1 MSFKNIQGHAQSIGL
16 LKRYLEDSR
25 LSGGYLFTGPEGIGK
40 KLIAL
45 TLAKA
50 VNCSEGKPDSCDICV
65 SCGKIDRSDHPDV
78 HLTANGDDEIKIE
91 SIRQLQKD
99 LSFRPYEGKT
109 KVFIIDNAHK
119 LTADAANCLLKVL
132 EEPPKQSLIIL
143 ISDKPV
149 LLFRTIVSRCKTVK
163 FSSMPRKSLEEVLSV
178 SHGLDAGMSH
188 FLAYF
193 SEGRLGSALR
203 LKDAG
208 IVQKKN
214 ECIDKFILSDA
225 GLLERS
231 SKQERQELKQK
242 LGIIATWF
250 RDMYLLKIGM
260 PHQELINLDRKDELL
275 RSMPKFTFGE
285 IDDIMQSVTDAV
297 LYLDQNINSKLVM
310 QSLLLAVGGK

>member
-1 MSFKNIQGHAQSIGL
+1 MSFKNIQGHARSIGI

-40 KLIAL
+40 KLVAL

-50 VNCSEGKPDSCDICV
+50 LNCSEGKADSCDACV

-78 HLTANGDDEIKIE
+78 HLLASGDDEIKIE
-91 SIRQLQKD
+91 AVRQLQKE
-99 LSFRPYEGKT
+99 LSFRPYEGKV

-143 ISDKPV
+143 ISDKPA

-163 FSSMPRKSLEEVLSV
+163 FSSMPRKSLEQALSAD
-178 SHGLDAGMSH
+178 HGLDAGMSH

-193 SEGRLGSALR
+193 SEGRIGSALS
-203 LKDAG
+203 LKDTG

-231 SKQERQELKQK
+231 SKQERQELKRQ

-250 RDMYLLKIGM
+250 RDIYMLKIGM

-275 RSMPKFTFGE
+275 RSMGKFTFDE
-285 IDDIMQSVTDAV
+285 IDDILQSVSDAV

-310 QSLLLAVGGK
+310 QTIGAQLWKA

>member
-1 MSFKNIQGHAQSIGL
+1 MSFKDIQGHAQPIGL

-40 KLIAL
+40 KLTAL
-45 TLAKA
+45 ILAKA
-50 VNCSEGKPDSCDICV
+50 VNCSDGKADSCDTCV

-78 HLTANGDDEIKIE
+78 HLVACGDDEIKIE
-91 SIRQLQKD
+91 SIRQLQKEI
-99 LSFRPYEGKT
+99 SFRPYEGRV

-119 LTADAANCLLKVL
+119 LTLDAANCLLRVL

-149 LLFRTIVSRCKTVK
+149 LLIRTIVSRCKTVK
-163 FSSMPRKSLEEVLSV
+163 FSSMPRKSLEEALGA

-193 SEGRLGSALR
+193 SEGRLGSALS
-203 LKDAG
+203 LKDSG

-225 GLLERS
+225 GVLERS
-231 SKQERQELKQK
+231 SKQERQDLKRQ

-250 RDMYLLKIGM
+250 RDMCLLKIGM

-275 RSMPKFTFGE
+275 RSMSKFTFSE
-285 IDDIMQSVTDAV
+285 IDDIMQSVTEAV

-310 QSLLLAVGGK
+310 QNIGVKLWKG

>member
-1 MSFKNIQGHAQSIGL
+1 MSFKNIQGHARSVGILQ
-16 LKRYLEDSR
+16 RYLEDSR
-25 LSGGYLFTGPEGIGK
+25 LSGGYLFTGPEGTGK
-40 KLIAL
+40 KLVAL

-50 VNCSEGKPDSCDICV
+50 LNCSEGKADSCDACV

-78 HLTANGDDEIKIE
+78 HLLASGDDEIKIE
-91 SIRQLQKD
+91 TIRQLQKE
-99 LSFRPYEGKT
+99 LSFRPYEGKV

-143 ISDKPV
+143 ISDKPA

-163 FSSMPRKSLEEVLSV
+163 FSSMPRKSLEQALSA

-193 SEGRLGSALR
+193 SEGRIGSALS
-203 LKDAG
+203 LKDTG

-225 GLLERS
+225 GLSERG
-231 SKQERQELKQK
+231 SKQERQELKRQ

-250 RDMYLLKIGM
+250 RDIYMLKIGM

-275 RSMPKFTFGE
+275 RSMGKFTFDE
-285 IDDIMQSVTDAV
+285 IDDILQSVSDAV

-310 QSLLLAVGGK
+310 QSIGVQLWKA